1 MYVMGKKRNNR
12 KKEILTISFN
22 PTDIVV
28 IASGKNCI
36 GIPDVKCTGAAPI
49 WLEAIR
55 DFSTKMESTYND
67 EGINDFI
74 EFAAQESIG
83 FVKHLLDLY
92 RPGYIALPAKEELEE
107 LIYGDNDT
115 VDGIMS
121 LTFHFAEIMHQT
133 FINMAQ
139 DRKIHF
145 FIVPFSTEF
154 ASTMD
159 KSKYS
164 RMETNLISL
173 LYITKA
179 IDMFMLEHHRF
190 IGSGTIIPW
199 MPNGEDNADVDYNGK
214 CIIAVHFST
223 DYFASIK
230 ESNGKTTY
238 YDFSDRMHN
247 DSPKVSDGEISDIE
261 SIISKIKSNLPDVG
275 VMFMES
281 ELPAEGTPRGMNRE
295 HFEELSSYAIQN
307 ITAEAMTKG
316 IYVIVLPESNRIA
329 EFETD
334 FPVETA
340 NDDEYIQLLSSRA
353 ERFLKKHPI
362 LPGIATIL

>member
-1 MYVMGKKRNNR
+1 MDVMGKKRNNR

-28 IASGKNCI
+28 LASGKNCI
-36 GIPDVKCTGAAPI
+36 GIPDVKCPGAAPI

-55 DFSTKMESTYND
+55 DFSTTMESTYDD
-67 EGINDFI
+67 EVIRDFM
-74 EFAAQESIG
+74 EFAVHESVG
-83 FVKHLLDLY
+83 FVRQTLDLY
-92 RPGYIALPAKEELEE
+92 RPGYIALPAREELEE

-115 VDGIMS
+115 VDGVMS

-133 FINMAQ
+133 IINMAQ

-159 KSKYS
+159 KS
-164 RMETNLISL
+164 RMSQYEIRFISL
-173 LYITKA
+173 FYITKA
-179 IDMFMLEHHRF
+179 IDMFMLEHHSF

-223 DYFASIK
+223 EYFVAIK
-230 ESNGKTTY
+230 ESHGKTTY

-261 SIISKIKSNLPDVG
+261 SIISKIKSNLPDEG

-307 ITAEAMTKG
+307 ITAEALTKG
-316 IYVIVLPESNRIA
+316 LYVIVLPGSNRIA
-329 EFETD
+329 ESETD
-334 FPVETA
+334 FPMETA
-340 NDDEYIQLLSSRA
+340 NDDEHIQLLSSRA